1 MQNSKISIVSKK
13 VIIIIVINNYFLY
26 SLWNMYEVHLNQ
38 WRLVY
43 EVYIVYKSV
52 SCVRYCMLKFVK
64 ILCSSEN

>member
-1 MQNSKISIVSKK
+1 MQSSEISIVSKK

-38 WRLVY
+38 WLVY

-52 SCVRYCMLKFVK
+52 SCIRYCMLKFVK
-64 ILCSSEN
+64 VFCSSDN